1 MVKEGTIQPVKYL
14 TKDLVNKV
22 KYLKIIY
29 TLTRSVSLLEKK
41 EDYEKYDPL
50 SIAIKIFDTVIE
62 NMGFSGGISK
72 EDLILEVAPMLKAI
86 DEIEHIVRDDNFYED
101 YLIEIIGR
109 LLNYDQSGS
118 FSKEYRDYSHSEE
131 DYPLRKFSFKLLS
144 ERLSEEGIVLLRAET
159 EGINIFLKVLD
170 IDIQNH
176 QKALM
181 YLMELHLAD
190 GKVEKTIEL
199 ARDHK
204 RSTTFYAQSILDQ
217 MEQTRRD
224 ISLVDWGKSMP
235 DTLNNAFR
243 HLTNVIEQHR
253 TLILNIEEMRSKV
266 DPLTPPSEL
275 KDYHQLLQ
283 ILRDSLNDQLELQAI
298 IMDARRTFREEQD
311 KQIFRLRRIRE
322 GLNLQAEV
330 FDPVLKG
337 TRLMYEAF
345 LEAFIP
351 QISGLK
357 ENKLFSLNELI
368 GRLLKK
374 TSQKLIIKKPILI
387 TKIRKIEYKPI
398 NYFPKEL
405 REEVHGFLAS
415 TVPSHPNILLSELLE
430 KALDQGRSELFLEY
444 LKFFVL
450 GAFVYTNSESQF
462 SNKYQVTRTKLDFRN
477 TIYAGRDFRICLKEG
492 V

>member
-86 DEIEHIVRDDNFYED
+86 DEIEHIVRDENFYED
-101 YLIEIIGR
+101 YLIEVIGR

-190 GKVEKTIEL
+190 GKIEKTIEL

-217 MEQTRRD
+217 ME
-224 ISLVDWGKSMP
+224 
-235 DTLNNAFR
+235 
-243 HLTNVIEQHR
+243 
-253 TLILNIEEMRSKV
+253 
-266 DPLTPPSEL
+266 
-275 KDYHQLLQ
+275 
-283 ILRDSLNDQLELQAI
+283 
-298 IMDARRTFREEQD
+298 
-311 KQIFRLRRIRE
+311 
-322 GLNLQAEV
+322 
-330 FDPVLKG
+330 
-337 TRLMYEAF
+337 
-345 LEAFIP
+345 
-351 QISGLK
+351 
-357 ENKLFSLNELI
+357 
-368 GRLLKK
+368 
-374 TSQKLIIKKPILI
+374 
-387 TKIRKIEYKPI
+387 
-398 NYFPKEL
+398 
-405 REEVHGFLAS
+405 
-415 TVPSHPNILLSELLE
+415 
-430 KALDQGRSELFLEY
+430 
-444 LKFFVL
+444 
-450 GAFVYTNSESQF
+450 
-462 SNKYQVTRTKLDFRN
+462 
-477 TIYAGRDFRICLKEG
+477 
-492 V
+492 